1 MQAQPDKPG
10 KIIVFSAPSGAG
22 KTTIV
27 RRLMAA
33 LPDAL
38 SFSISACTRDRR
50 GRAEIDGK
58 DYHFLSVAEFQE
70 KIRHDEFVEWEEVYE
85 GAFYGTLKS
94 EIERIWASGRHA
106 ILDVDVKG
114 GLSIKQ
120 FYQDRAL
127 AVFVRP
133 PSIEVLAQRL
143 TARATDSTSSIS
155 SRVYKATFELAFEDK
170 FDVAVVND
178 DLETAVAQ
186 AERLVRDFIGVPS
199 GGGQSATALGQEHEP
214 GVAPEPEATASVA
227 TSAPAKSVVST
238 AAAS

>member
-1 MQAQPDKPG
+1 MQG

-27 RRLMAA
+27 HRLMQR
-33 LPDAL
+33 LPEL

-50 GRAEIDGK
+50 GRAEVNGK
-58 DYHFLSVAEFQE
+58 DYYFITAQEFQD

-94 EIERIWASGRHA
+94 EIERIWARGQHA

-114 GLSIKQ
+114 GLSIKE

-133 PSIEVLAQRL
+133 PSIEALGERL
-143 TARATDSTSSIS
+143 QARATDSQSSIS
-155 SRVYKATFELAFEDK
+155 SRLYKAAFELAFEDR
-170 FDVAVVND
+170 FDVTVVND
-178 DLETAVAQ
+178 NLDEASAQ
-186 AERLVRDFIGVPS
+186 AEKLVRDFIN
-199 GGGQSATALGQEHEP
+199 A
-214 GVAPEPEATASVA
+214 APDTV
-227 TSAPAKSVVST
+227 
-238 AAAS
+238 

>member
-1 MQAQPDKPG
+1 MQG

-27 RRLMAA
+27 HRLMQ
-33 LPDAL
+33 LMPEL

-50 GRAEIDGK
+50 GRAEENGK
-58 DYHFLSVAEFQE
+58 DYHFISVDEFQE

-94 EIERIWASGRHA
+94 EIERIWSLGKHA

-114 GLSIKQ
+114 GLSIKD
-120 FYQDRAL
+120 FYKDRAL
-127 AVFVRP
+127 GIFVRP
-133 PSIEVLAQRL
+133 PSIEALAQRL

-170 FDVAVVND
+170 FDEVVVND
-178 DLETAVAQ
+178 DLEEAVAQ
-186 AERLVRDFIGVPS
+186 AERLVRNFI
-199 GGGQSATALGQEHEP
+199 SA
-214 GVAPEPEATASVA
+214 APEAV
-227 TSAPAKSVVST
+227 
-238 AAAS
+238 

>member
-1 MQAQPDKPG
+1 MQG

-27 RRLMAA
+27 HRLMG
-33 LPDAL
+33 LIPEL

-50 GRAEIDGK
+50 GRAEVNGK
-58 DYHFLSVAEFQE
+58 DYHFISVADFQD

-94 EIERIWASGRHA
+94 EIERIWANGQHA

-114 GLSIKQ
+114 GLSIKE

-127 AVFVRP
+127 AIFVRP
-133 PSIEVLAQRL
+133 PSIEALAQRL

-170 FDVAVVND
+170 FDVTVVND
-178 DLETAVAQ
+178 DLEEAVAH
-186 AERLVRDFIGVPS
+186 AEKLVRDFIQP
-199 GGGQSATALGQEHEP
+199 ATTTE
-214 GVAPEPEATASVA
+214 SV
-227 TSAPAKSVVST
+227 
-238 AAAS
+238 

>member
-1 MQAQPDKPG
+1 MQG

-27 RRLMAA
+27 HRLMG
-33 LPDAL
+33 LIPEL

-50 GRAEIDGK
+50 GRAEENGK
-58 DYHFLSVAEFQE
+58 DYHFISVADFQD

-94 EIERIWASGRHA
+94 EIERIWSKGQHA

-114 GLSIKQ
+114 GLSIKE
-120 FYQDRAL
+120 FYKDRAL
-127 AVFVRP
+127 GIFVRP
-133 PSIEVLAQRL
+133 PSIDALAQRL

-170 FDVAVVND
+170 FDVTVVND
-178 DLETAVAQ
+178 DLEEAVAH
-186 AERLVRDFIGVPS
+186 AEKLVRDFI
-199 GGGQSATALGQEHEP
+199 QADD
-214 GVAPEPEATASVA
+214 APE
-227 TSAPAKSVVST
+227 VV
-238 AAAS
+238 